1 MSFSR
6 RNFVQALGLS
16 LLTPFTLRS
25 LASDQS
31 LPYADFILGT
41 APSNLAVDEAGEVFD
56 LSVSSGDPSL
66 SGVVLWTH
74 INPTAYVAGQSLFL
88 QVSLDSQFSD
98 VFLTTEIASHNISV
112 ERDLTVNIDLD
123 GYLNS
128 DSQYFYRFVYGNK
141 TSRTGRCYTLP
152 TGTIDKLKM
161 AVVTCQDYTTGFY
174 NAYNHVANED
184 IQFVIHLGDFIY
196 EYAQYEGFEDQIVHP
211 MTLPSGEKVAMDLA
225 DYRYIY
231 NSYRRD
237 KNLQKAMENHTFIV
251 TWDDHETGDNAYWDY
266 ERDTLG
272 APYHPYTTDA
282 RFGNDPELLRQLRRD
297 AQQAWI
303 EYVPARVKID
313 ESANHAFDYLSL
325 YRSFKFGDLLELF
338 MTDSRSYRTK
348 EPCKDGNAWQNYWC
362 TDYEKKSQTMLGE
375 TQRDWLIDGITTSDA
390 TWKLWGNQ
398 TLLAQLAA
406 TVAGVQTAYA
416 SYDAWDGFQWE
427 REKIMSEIKNN
438 DISNFVVITG
448 DLHTSISSYLKVDY
462 RNINNWDYS
471 NLVGIELMTPAIS
484 SPNLQD
490 TVDRSI
496 DVGNVFKSILN
507 GGVQINNPH
516 IKDFN
521 SAIYGYAVIEFNNN
535 ELLWTVYDID
545 KKSDN
550 PDTSKNTYKT
560 FHYEPKEMWLTE
572 Q

>member
-41 APSNLAVDEAGEVFD
+41 APSNLAIDETGEVFD
-56 LSVSSGDPSL
+56 LSVSSGDPSI

-184 IQFVIHLGDFIY
+184 LQFVIHLGDFIY

-313 ESANHAFDYLSL
+313 ESATHAFDYLSL

-427 REKIMSEIKNN
+427 REKIMSAIKDN
-438 DISNFVVITG
+438 DVSNFAVITG
-448 DLHTSISSYLKVDY
+448 DLHTSIASYLKVDY

-496 DVGNVFKSILN
+496 DVGNVFKAILN
-507 GGVQINNPH
+507 GGVQVNNPH

>member
-31 LPYADFILGT
+31 LPYAEFILGT
-41 APSNLAVDEAGEVFD
+41 APSNLAVDETGEVFD
-56 LSVSSGDPSL
+56 LSVSSGDPSI

-74 INPTAYVAGQSLFL
+74 INPNAYVAGQALFL
-88 QVSLDSQFSD
+88 QVSLDQQFND
-98 VFLTTEIASHNISV
+98 VFLTSEIASQHISL
-112 ERDLTVNIDLD
+112 ERDLTVNVDLD

-128 DSQYFYRFVYGNK
+128 DSQYYYRFVYGDK
-141 TSRTGRCYTLP
+141 TSRTGRCHTLP
-152 TGTIDKLKM
+152 TGNIDKLKM

-174 NAYNHVANED
+174 NAYNHIANED

-231 NSYRRD
+231 NNYRRD
-237 KNLQKAMENHTFIV
+237 KNLQRAMENHTFIV

-282 RFGNDPELLRQLRRD
+282 RFNNDPELLRQLRRD

-313 ESANHAFDYLSL
+313 ENASHAFDYLSL
-325 YRSFKFGDLLELF
+325 YRSFKFGELLELF

-362 TDYEKKSQTMLGE
+362 TDYEKQSQTMLGE

-427 REKIMSEIKNN
+427 REKIMSEIKDK

-448 DLHTSISSYLKVDY
+448 DLHTSLSSYLKVNY

-550 PDTSKNTYKT
+550 PNTSKNTYKT